1 MNEIVKATE
10 HKTTRTPC
18 DKFKAQVYHLGE
30 YTGRGIEMLAEL
42 KGGEQELIDLL
53 DFIFTQH
60 SGSAFNPDNTEKK
73 DEIVQFLEG
82 RPFASSERGV
92 ARCGTPPGNTP
103 SNSARAHVCASCL
116 SAAYA
121 SSRGT
126 A

>member
-1 MNEIVKATE
+1 MAAQQEQPPAAGAATQE
-10 HKTTRTPC
+10 R
-18 DKFKAQVYHLGE
+18 V
-30 YTGRGIEMLAEL
+30 AEVVFEAL
-42 KGGEQELIDLL
+42 PDLQEQELIDLL

-103 SNSARAHVCASCL
+103 SNSVRAHVCASCL

-121 SSRGT
+121 SSHGT